1 APISGV
7 PPIMSADSHTL
18 AGSGMYPSAIA
29 TLTSWYFAVAARTA
43 SRSGSVAVIAGVA
56 RSPVSLVA
64 GDRIIIAAATAATI
78 TTPSTAIVDFDIWSS
93 RTRVDPGRVRIT
105 TQRGRSAPA
114 EGRDRVPSGTGS
126 RKRLGYLVSLG
137 SGLSSI
143 DHLGEELVHPGL
155 HGASPV
161 DGALRTG
168 LRQVLHRAPGQA
180 APAVGPAENV
190 GG

>member
-1 APISGV
+1 
-7 PPIMSADSHTL
+7 
-18 AGSGMYPSAIA
+18 
-29 TLTSWYFAVAARTA
+29 
-43 SRSGSVAVIAGVA
+43 
-56 RSPVSLVA
+56 
-64 GDRIIIAAATAATI
+64 
-78 TTPSTAIVDFDIWSS
+78 
-93 RTRVDPGRVRIT
+93 RVRIT

-190 GG
+190 GGAETLSGIALGAKAVVNVLVRQEFPPFEVQAHLATERTPRVEGRFPRDLAWPHINCSRISQKIVLH